1 MYYPQITTVSK
12 TEFSVRTLVSA
23 RNTKLARNTDVV
35 ITLVPSPGD
44 GESVMSNS
52 FSPIPWK
59 ILTFPANSTTY
70 RSVAIHSEIAVCT
83 VKEKENGILIP
94 QLSETL
100 TKGGEIV
107 LKLAQ
112 KEGGLHWKL
121 AFHPPL
127 YTEKN
132 LHDSNTGITAEQV
145 YVSTDFGD
153 KHGDRRVTV
162 ASDVLQQTTR
172 TQTTPAFDNDNFI
185 IKNEYEDT
193 RLALCLIEEDG
204 ERLPIVD
211 LGTLPKNQIF
221 TISGPL
227 YLQAYAMAEQMV
239 GKPLELT
246 DCAPLLGPMAVVDL
260 PESAF
265 ILYTKRNG
273 STMLH
278 QP

>member
-112 KEGGLHWKL
+112 KEGGLHW
-121 AFHPPL
+121 
-127 YTEKN
+127 N
-132 LHDSNTGITAEQV
+132 NTGITAEQV

>member
-1 MYYPQITTVSK
+1 MYPQITTVSK
-12 TEFSVRTLVSA
+12 TEFSVRTLVSE
-23 RNTKLARNTDVV
+23 RDTKLARNTDVV

-44 GESVMSNS
+44 RKSVTSNS

-59 ILTFPANSTTY
+59 ILTFPAYSTTY
-70 RSVAIHSEIAVCT
+70 RSVTIHSEIAVCT
-83 VKEKENGILIP
+83 VKEKENGVLIP

-112 KEGGLHWKL
+112 KEGGLYW
-121 AFHPPL
+121 
-127 YTEKN
+127 E
-132 LHDSNTGITAEQV
+132 SITAEQV

-162 ASDVLQQTTR
+162 ASDVLQQTAR
-172 TQTTPAFDNDNFI
+172 TQTTPAFANDNFI

-193 RLALCLIEEDG
+193 RLALCLTEEDG
-204 ERLPIVD
+204 QRLLIVD
-211 LGTLPKNQIF
+211 LGTLPKNKRY

-246 DCAPLLGPMAVVDL
+246 DCAPLLGPVAVVDL

-265 ILYTKRNG
+265 VLYTKRNG
-273 STMLH
+273 STMLR

>member
-1 MYYPQITTVSK
+1 MYPQISTVSK
-12 TEFSVRTLVSA
+12 TEFSVRTLVSE
-23 RNTKLARNTDVV
+23 RDTKLARNTDVV
-35 ITLVPSPGD
+35 ITLVPSLGD
-44 GESVMSNS
+44 RKSVMSNS

-59 ILTFPANSTTY
+59 ILTFPAYSTTY
-70 RSVAIHSEIAVCT
+70 RSVTIHSEIAVCT
-83 VKEKENGILIP
+83 VKEKENGVLIP
-94 QLSETL
+94 QLSEIL

-112 KEGGLHWKL
+112 KEGGLYWEL
-121 AFHPPL
+121 AFPPPPHI
-127 YTEKN
+127 EKN
-132 LHDSNTGITAEQV
+132 VHDSNRSITGEPV

-162 ASDVLQQTTR
+162 ASDVLQQTAR
-172 TQTTPAFDNDNFI
+172 TQTTPAFAKDNFI

-193 RLALCLIEEDG
+193 RLALCLTEEDG
-204 ERLPIVD
+204 QRLLIVD
-211 LGTLPKNQIF
+211 LGTLPKNKRF

-227 YLQAYAMAEQMV
+227 YLQAYSMAEQMV
-239 GKPLELT
+239 GKPLDLT
-246 DCAPLLGPMAVVDL
+246 DCAPLLGPMAIVDL

-273 STMLH
+273 STMLK